1 VKLLGPKSSA
11 KNEINVTPLVDVVL
25 VLLIIFMVVT
35 PLLHQG
41 KHVSLPLA
49 NKNNSET
56 TAGAKFEPLVISITQ
71 DKSVFMSD
79 KPVSKM
85 ALKEEVQQQLKSHGW
100 KRILL
105 KGDRTLPFEEVRSVL
120 EALQEM
126 GLSHIALAVE
136 ERKGS

>member
-1 VKLLGPKSSA
+1 MKFLNPKSSA

-41 KHVSLPLA
+41 KQVSLPVA
-49 NKNNSET
+49 NKNEAEAA
-56 TAGAKFEPLVISITQ
+56 AGEKREPLVISITQ
-71 DKSVFMSD
+71 DKAIFMGD
-79 KPVSKM
+79 KPISKR
-85 ALKEEVQQQLKSHGW
+85 ALKEEMQQHLPPLGGK
-100 KRILL
+100 KILL

-120 EALQEM
+120 EALQEA
-126 GLSHIALAVE
+126 GFRHIALAVE

>member
-1 VKLLGPKSSA
+1 MKLLHPKSSA

-49 NKNNSET
+49 NKNHSEAPVRT
-56 TAGAKFEPLVISITQ
+56 TLEPLVISITQ
-71 DKSVFMSD
+71 DKAIFMGD
-79 KPVSKM
+79 KPVSKT
-85 ALKEEVQQQLKSHGW
+85 ALQEEMQQQFKSHGW
-100 KRILL
+100 KKILL

-120 EALQEM
+120 ETLQEM

-136 ERKGS
+136 EKKGS

>member
-1 VKLLGPKSSA
+1 VKLLNPKSSA

-25 VLLIIFMVVT
+25 VLLIIFMVVA

-49 NKNNSET
+49 NKNHSEAPART
-56 TAGAKFEPLVISITQ
+56 TLEPLVISITR
-71 DKSVFMSD
+71 DKAIFMGD
-79 KPVSKM
+79 KPVSKT
-85 ALKEEVQQQLKSHGW
+85 ALQEEMQQQLKSHGW
-100 KRILL
+100 KKILL

-136 ERKGS
+136 EKRGS

>member
-1 VKLLGPKSSA
+1 MKFLNPKSSA

-41 KHVSLPLA
+41 KQVSLPVA
-49 NKNNSET
+49 NQHTPET
-56 TAGAKFEPLVISITQ
+56 KAPAHVEPFVISITQ
-71 DKSVFMSD
+71 DKAIFMGD

-85 ALKEEVQQQLKSHGW
+85 ALKEEVQQQHLSHGW
-100 KRILL
+100 KKILL

-120 EALQEM
+120 EALQEA
-126 GLSHIALAVE
+126 GFRHIALAVE